1 MENKEQEISLS
12 YALIHARC
20 ARCRKGRMF
29 EPGFFKQKMFIR
41 CEACDLFYERHPGY
55 FYVSMYVSYAMN
67 VIEIITLGI
76 ATFFISGGSENVLIY
91 LFVILASVFILSPF
105 NYRYSRV
112 LHMHF
117 LDPGLRYQPEILKYV
132 SETKLKTEAK
142 NTSI

>member
-1 MENKEQEISLS
+1 MENKEKKVSQS
-12 YALIHARC
+12 YALIHAKC

-67 VIEIITLGI
+67 VVEIIALGI
-76 ATFFISGGSENVLIY
+76 ATFFLSGGSENVWIY
-91 LFVILASVFILSPF
+91 LSVILSGVLILSPF

-117 LDPGLRYQPEILKYV
+117 LDPGLRYQPEILQQI
-132 SETKLKTEAK
+132 SELDNRTKSAQVY
-142 NTSI
+142 

>member
-76 ATFFISGGSENVLIY
+76 ATFFISGGSENVWIY
-91 LFVILASVFILSPF
+91 LFVILAGVFILSPF